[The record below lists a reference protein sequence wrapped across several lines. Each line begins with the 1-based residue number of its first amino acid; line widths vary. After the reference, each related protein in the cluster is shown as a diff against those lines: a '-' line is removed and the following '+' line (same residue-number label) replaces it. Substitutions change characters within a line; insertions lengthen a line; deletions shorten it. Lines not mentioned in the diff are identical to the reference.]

1 MDLLT
6 LLVYVFSFATL
17 YTLVEGVYYS
27 VVQRRVAANRQ
38 LNERL
43 RRFARRL
50 QAADAEAEASI
61 LIGLEVDRTFVQRLS
76 HILPRRQGL
85 GLLLYRAG
93 MPMSLP
99 QFTGLSLGLALAGI
113 FWGSTIVGDLRMA
126 ALGTT
131 FGLLPF
137 AFIYYKK
144 RKRMEAFE
152 LQFADAM
159 ELLSRSLRA
168 GHSLRFGFQMIG
180 DEMED
185 PMGTEFAQLAHEI
198 SLGMET
204 RAALN
209 NLAYRMSTND
219 MPFFI
224 NAVTIQRETGGNLA
238 LILDNLAQ
246 VVRDRIKFYGKAR
259 SLLAQV
265 KLTANILAMVPIV
278 LVGVIQLVNPEYSGI
293 LFETEL
299 GRMLLGTAL
308 ALIAVGYGIIRR
320 MAVVKL

>member
-1 MDLLT
+1 MDIMT
-6 LLVYVFSFATL
+6 LLLYVFSFATL
-17 YTLVEGVYYS
+17 YTLVEGIYYS
-27 VVQRRVAANRQ
+27 FVQRRVAANRQ

-50 QAADAEAEASI
+50 QATDAETEASI
-61 LIGLEVDRTFVQRLS
+61 LIGLELERSWMQRLQS
-76 HILPRRQGL
+76 FLPRRQGL
-85 GLLLYRAG
+85 GLVLYRAG
-93 MPMSLP
+93 MPFSYP
-99 QFTGLSLGLALAGI
+99 QFIALTVGLTGLGI
-113 FWGSTIVGDLRMA
+113 FWGAGMANDIRAIIFGVLWGLAPIGYVYWRM
-126 ALGTT
+126 
-131 FGLLPF
+131 
-137 AFIYYKK
+137 K
-144 RKRMEAFE
+144 KRMEAFE

-168 GHSLRFGFQMIG
+168 GHSMRFGFQMIG

-204 RAALN
+204 RSALN
-209 NLAYRMSTND
+209 NLAFRMNTND

-238 LILDNLAQ
+238 QILDNLGG
-246 VVRDRIKFYGKAR
+246 VVRERIKFYGKAR

-265 KLTANILAMVPIV
+265 KLTANILALVPVV
-278 LVGVIQLVNPEYSGI
+278 LVFVIQAVNPDYASI
-293 LFETEL
+293 LFTTQL
-299 GRMLLGTAL
+299 GQLLLGTAGTL
-308 ALIAVGYGIIRR
+308 VLVGYTIIRR

>member
-1 MDLLT
+1 MDILT

-17 YTLVEGVYYS
+17 YTLVEGIYYS

-50 QAADAEAEASI
+50 QASDTEAEASI
-61 LIGLEVDRTFVQRLS
+61 LIGLEVDRSIFQRLA
-76 HILPRRQGL
+76 HILPRRQGI

-99 QFTGLSLGLALAGI
+99 QFAGVTVGLALVGI
-113 FWGSTIVGDLRMA
+113 FWGSTVDLRMTV
-126 ALGTT
+126 LGA
-131 FGLLPF
+131 GLGFLPLG
-137 AFIYYKK
+137 YVWHRK
-144 RKRMEAFE
+144 RKRMESFE
-152 LQFADAM
+152 MQFADAM

-180 DEMED
+180 DEMDD
-185 PMGTEFAQLAHEI
+185 PMGTEYAQLAHEI

-209 NLAYRMSTND
+209 NLAYRMNTSD

-238 LILDNLAQ
+238 QILDNLSQ

-265 KLTANILAMVPIV
+265 KLTANILAMVPII
-278 LVGVIQLVNPEYSGI
+278 LVVVIQAVNPDYAGI
-293 LFETEL
+293 LFETDL
-299 GRMLLGTAL
+299 GRMMLAAAL
-308 ALIAVGYGIIRR
+308 ALVATGYAIIRR

>member
-1 MDLLT
+1 MMVDIRMT
-6 LLVYVFSFATL
+6 
-17 YTLVEGVYYS
+17 
-27 VVQRRVAANRQ
+27 
-38 LNERL
+38 
-43 RRFARRL
+43 
-50 QAADAEAEASI
+50 I
-61 LIGLEVDRTFVQRLS
+61 LG
-76 HILPRRQGL
+76 
-85 GLLLYRAG
+85 
-93 MPMSLP
+93 
-99 QFTGLSLGLALAGI
+99 
-113 FWGSTIVGDLRMA
+113 A
-126 ALGTT
+126 ALGV
-131 FGLLPF
+131 LPF
-137 AFIYYKK
+137 GYVYHRK
-144 RKRMEAFE
+144 RKRMSSFE
-152 LQFADAM
+152 TQFADAM